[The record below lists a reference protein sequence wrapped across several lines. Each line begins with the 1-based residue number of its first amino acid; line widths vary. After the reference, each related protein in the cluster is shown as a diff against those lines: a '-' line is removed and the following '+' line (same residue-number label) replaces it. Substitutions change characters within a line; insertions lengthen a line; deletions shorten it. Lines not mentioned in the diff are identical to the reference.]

1 MKSVS
6 KKTIIFIG
14 IIILLVILAFVL
26 FKDGIGMVQE
36 EVVKK
41 PVIYLYPEDEK
52 VVTVKLQ
59 YDGELICTYPEYKD
73 GWEVITKPDGTLI
86 NIEDNMEYSYL
97 FWEGNSRK
105 DLWNDISEGFVVK
118 GEDTKGFLQKK
129 LSEIGLIPREYNEFI
144 VYWLPYMQDNEY
156 NLIHFAGDRYE
167 KLAKLDITPRADS
180 ILRVFM
186 VYKKLD
192 KYVDI
197 EEQTF
202 PEFKREGFT
211 VVEWGGTEIE

>member
-105 DLWNDISEGFVVK
+105 DLWN
-118 GEDTKGFLQKK
+118 
-129 LSEIGLIPREYNEFI
+129 
-144 VYWLPYMQDNEY
+144 
-156 NLIHFAGDRYE
+156 
-167 KLAKLDITPRADS
+167 
-180 ILRVFM
+180 
-186 VYKKLD
+186 
-192 KYVDI
+192 
-197 EEQTF
+197 
-202 PEFKREGFT
+202 
-211 VVEWGGTEIE
+211 